1 MPHASRMTSSV
12 THAVKRLVALCVI
25 LVAAIA
31 PGPALAQT
39 DLTLVDRY
47 RGAVVYLT
55 PRASDEVLVRVVSA
69 EPDTLVALVGGVER
83 SFPRAEI
90 AKVSVRGRDSLKNGL
105 LIGAGAGALMG
116 GLSCQGGSSTCS
128 VAGATVAGAAV
139 FAALG
144 AWLDHRR
151 EGRVVIYRGR

>member
-1 MPHASRMTSSV
+1 VIRS
-12 THAVKRLVALCVI
+12 VALCSL
-25 LVAAIA
+25 LVLTVA
-31 PGPALAQT
+31 PGLAWAQN
-39 DLTLVDRY
+39 DLSRVDRY
-47 RGAVVYLT
+47 RGALAYLT
-55 PRASDEVLVRVVSA
+55 PRAGDEVLVRVVSA
-69 EPDTLVALVGGVER
+69 QIDTLVAQVGGVER
-83 SFPRAEI
+83 SFSRAEI
-90 AKVSVRGRDSLKNGL
+90 AKVSVQGRDSLKNGL

-116 GLSCQGGSSTCS
+116 SLSCQGGSSTCS